1 MTVLTST
8 PVYEAFL
15 VHRPLLPTLIGPWIE
30 TLTKLV
36 FCLLVVDVYAG
47 FHHVKR
53 HLRDDSMHQRSGF
66 SYRPYVPLLN
76 LTDNFILHLMSLVLV
91 RKVTQIS

>member
-15 VHRPLLPTLIGPWIE
+15 VHKKLSPTLVGPWIQ

-36 FCLLVVDVYAG
+36 FCLLVVDDLCAVFYRL
-47 FHHVKR
+47 KR
-53 HLRDDSMHQRSGF
+53 HLRDDSMHQRAGF
-66 SYRPYVPLLN
+66 SYRPYVQL
-76 LTDNFILHLMSLVLV
+76 
-91 RKVTQIS
+91 

>member
-15 VHRPLLPTLIGPWIE
+15 VHKKLPPALVGPWIQ

-36 FCLLVVDVYAG
+36 FCLLVVDDLWPG
-47 FHHVKR
+47 FYRVKR
-53 HLRDDSMHQRSGF
+53 HLRDDSMHQRVGF
-66 SYRPYVPLLN
+66 SYRPYV
-76 LTDNFILHLMSLVLV
+76 SL
-91 RKVTQIS
+91 